1 MQGDGFTI
9 MKVRGGYTADGIQSL
24 AGSLKELITQSDGA
38 SASFQAATGA
48 SADEMKRYNEEMKEL
63 YNNDYGDSLQDIADS
78 MARVKQQM
86 SDLDDEDLK
95 NVTAGVKTLEDTFDM
110 DFNETLRGTKQLMYQ
125 FGLSAEDSMDLIA
138 MGAQNGLNY
147 TDELGDNISEYAG
160 KFAQAGYGA
169 DDYFQLLK
177 NGHKTVLTIWIKSTM
192 R

>member
-1 MQGDGFTI
+1 
-9 MKVRGGYTADGIQSL
+9 
-24 AGSLKELITQSDGA
+24 
-38 SASFQAATGA
+38 
-48 SADEMKRYNEEMKEL
+48 
-63 YNNDYGDSLQDIADS
+63 
-78 MARVKQQM
+78 M

-160 KFAQAGYGA
+160 KFAQAG
-169 DDYFQLLK
+169 
-177 NGHKTVLTIWIKSTM
+177 
-192 R
+192 